1 VIKPCRRYSG
11 LSARTMRDFI
21 RGSDVWSKLCEAAIP
36 SFDPTV
42 HLASSCL
49 ACFKKGYMQG
59 EDVDRKEDVFGT
71 FLVVN
76 IQHMPTKLAPP
87 AIENPLSR

>member
-1 VIKPCRRYSG
+1 
-11 LSARTMRDFI
+11 
-21 RGSDVWSKLCEAAIP
+21 
-36 SFDPTV
+36 
-42 HLASSCL
+42 
-49 ACFKKGYMQG
+49 MQG